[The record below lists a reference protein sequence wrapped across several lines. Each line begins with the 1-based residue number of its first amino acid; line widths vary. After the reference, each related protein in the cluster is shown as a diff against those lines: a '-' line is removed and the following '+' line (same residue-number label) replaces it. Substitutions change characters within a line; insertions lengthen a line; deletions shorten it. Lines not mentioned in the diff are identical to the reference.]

1 MYFLLIVIG
10 IFLFSFILA
19 LRSLRQLSRSEE
31 IGSVK
36 QELKK
41 GKTIFQTDRARY
53 PEKTSE
59 V

>member
-19 LRSLRQLSRSEE
+19 FRSLKSLNKSHE

-41 GKTIFQTDRARY
+41 GKTIFQTEGAKTFENT
-53 PEKTSE
+53 PEA
-59 V
+59 